1 MVPICSGPKRGRRP
15 GARRTVEADS
25 EAGDLPVL
33 KVVLLGFVIKKGFLA
48 LDSSSRPVVAGA
60 AYRP

>member
-15 GARRTVEADS
+15 GTHHTIEADS

-33 KVVLLGFVIKKGFLA
+33 KVVLLGFVIRKGFLA
-48 LDSSSRPVVAGA
+48 LGSSSRPVVTGM
-60 AYRP
+60 AYQP

>member
-15 GARRTVEADS
+15 GAHRTIEADS

-33 KVVLLGFVIKKGFLA
+33 KVVLLGFVIRKGFLA
-48 LDSSSRPVVAGA
+48 LGSSSRPVVAGM

>member
-1 MVPICSGPKRGRRP
+1 MVPICSGPNRGHCP

-25 EAGDLPVL
+25 EAGDFPVL
-33 KVVLLGFVIKKGFLA
+33 KVVLLGRVIRKGFLV
-48 LDSSSRPVVAGA
+48 LDSSSRPVFAGA

>member
-1 MVPICSGPKRGRRP
+1 MVPICSGPNRGRRP
-15 GARRTVEADS
+15 GARCTVEADS

-33 KVVLLGFVIKKGFLA
+33 KVVLLDFVIKKGFLA
-48 LDSSSRPVVAGA
+48 LGSSSRPVVAGA